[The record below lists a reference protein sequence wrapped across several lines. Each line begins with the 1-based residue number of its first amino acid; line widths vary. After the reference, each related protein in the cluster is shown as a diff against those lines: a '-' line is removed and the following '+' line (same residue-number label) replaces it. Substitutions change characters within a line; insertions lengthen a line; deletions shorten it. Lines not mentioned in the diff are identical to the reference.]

1 MLSLLL
7 LSLHADAAP
16 AMDTAAGDVACFGPV
31 PTAIVPLD
39 GSADVPPA
47 TVPAVFVNV
56 DCGSG
61 DVTVTLTPDAGEPTS
76 VVLTATATGVSW
88 LPELTLAPDTNYVI
102 EATQVDWGAVTS
114 SFRTGSGGFTAS
126 GTPTVVID
134 GASMPADNDVASVAV
149 TRTLVPDPA
158 GAIYALLRDG
168 VAVSQGVGSGSGVDS
183 FFAEDGQEVCYAVTQ
198 YLGDGSVLATSDEA
212 CVTIEQDSSKTGC
225 ASVAGTPAAFATLV
239 GLAAALATK
248 RRRG

>member
-16 AMDTAAGDVACFGPV
+16 AMDTGDVACFGPV